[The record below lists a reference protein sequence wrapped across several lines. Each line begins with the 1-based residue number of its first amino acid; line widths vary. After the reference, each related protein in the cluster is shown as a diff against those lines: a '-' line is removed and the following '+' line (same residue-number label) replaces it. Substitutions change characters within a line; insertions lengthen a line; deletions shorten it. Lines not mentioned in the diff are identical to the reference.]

1 MSKLNEQ
8 YIVDRNGKKS
18 AVVISIEEFE
28 ELMRLFEKYKEME
41 AYDYDTEDVTE
52 DIIEAFKDFKKGK
65 IYPAREMLDEL

>member
-8 YIVDRNGKKS
+8 YIVDRTGKKF

-28 ELMRLFEKYKEME
+28 ELMRLFEVYKEMG

-52 DIIEAFKDFKKGK
+52 DIIDAFKDLKEGK
-65 IYPAREMLDEL
+65 MHSAREILNEL